1 MFIPFS
7 AVKEN
12 SKKIIT
18 KALRLYKQGMYEEC
32 DITTNCPYRYLKDN
46 FVEDNPEI
54 TKCRYNKD
62 EENRCHSCT
71 LKFYSEIHFKGGN
84 TQW

>member
-7 AVKEN
+7 EVKEN

-18 KALRLYKQGMYEEC
+18 KAVRLYKQGKYEEC
-32 DITTNCPYRYLKDN
+32 DITPSCPYRYLKN
-46 FVEDNPEI
+46 KFVEDNPEI
-54 TKCRYNKD
+54 TKCRCSED
-62 EENRCHSCT
+62 TENRCHSCT

-84 TQW
+84 TQR